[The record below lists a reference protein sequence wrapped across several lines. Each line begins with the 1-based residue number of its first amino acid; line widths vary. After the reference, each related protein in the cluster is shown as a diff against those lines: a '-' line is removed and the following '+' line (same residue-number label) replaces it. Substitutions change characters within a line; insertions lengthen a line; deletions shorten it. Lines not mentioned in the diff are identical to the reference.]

1 MSGEIKREEFDKYI
15 INVVSIHRKIM
26 LTLFD
31 LELTKNEELR
41 NWIEQI
47 KNSTEID
54 KTFFFFEG
62 IIDFKSMILLLDKF
76 NSKGKIKLII
86 DVKKEKECKILKNAL
101 KNSTKLRNDLW
112 HNCIEYNNPN
122 NKQNNCNQ
130 YSLLNNF
137 NKQYQKYKYN
147 QYNQQNNNNQNN
159 IDYNID
165 YNHQYNQ
172 QYNNQS
178 NANFCLKYLP

>member
-122 NKQNNCNQ
+122 KYFQYISSIKNAYEIFQNNETI
-130 YSLLNNF
+130 
-137 NKQYQKYKYN
+137 NKKELFEN
-147 QYNQQNNNNQNN
+147 C
-159 IDYNID
+159 I
-165 YNHQYNQ
+165 
-172 QYNNQS
+172 
-178 NANFCLKYLP
+178 KYLNICLEYFNNCKSIINNSKK